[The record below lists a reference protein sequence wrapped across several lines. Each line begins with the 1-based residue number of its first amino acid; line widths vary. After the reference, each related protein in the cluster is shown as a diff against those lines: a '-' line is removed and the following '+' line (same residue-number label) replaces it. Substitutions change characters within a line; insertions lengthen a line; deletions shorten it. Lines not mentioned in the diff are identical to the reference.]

1 MSTQEDAIYSQP
13 PEPALLQAIGMV
25 TIRHSEHEDVLRML
39 LRTFLHQDAQ
49 EARKHFAYMG
59 PRILRDK
66 VAEIGQA
73 IFGPGEVLDQLVAL
87 LTRSEQLSKQRNEW
101 VHALYG
107 VDWLD
112 RPLRRE
118 KSGKWV
124 EQPTPEQLNELATQ
138 IDTLTHEIRRAR
150 SQGFMAQPL
159 ADTGHSF
166 P

>member
-1 MSTQEDAIYSQP
+1 MSTPEDAIYSQP
-13 PEPALLQAIGMV
+13 PEPAVLQAIGIV

-49 EARKHFAYMG
+49 EARKHFAYLG
-59 PRILRDK
+59 PCILREK
-66 VAEIGQA
+66 AAEMGRA

-112 RPLRRE
+112 RPLRRD

-124 EQPTPEQLNELATQ
+124 EQPTQEQLNELATQ
-138 IDTLTHEIRRAR
+138 IDALTQDIRYAR
-150 SQGFMAQPL
+150 SRGFLAQPL

>member
-1 MSTQEDAIYSQP
+1 MSTSKETIFSQP
-13 PEPALLQAIGMV
+13 PEPPALQAIGIV

-59 PRILRDK
+59 PRVLREK
-66 VAEIGQA
+66 AAEIGRA
-73 IFGPGEVLDQLVAL
+73 IFGPGETLDQLGAL
-87 LTRSEQLSKQRNEW
+87 LDRSEQLSKRRNEW

-124 EQPTPEQLNELATQ
+124 EQPTPA
-138 IDTLTHEIRRAR
+138 
-150 SQGFMAQPL
+150 GFRVIGP
-159 ADTGHSF
+159 T
-166 P
+166 

>member
-1 MSTQEDAIYSQP
+1 MSTPEEAIYSQL
-13 PEPALLQAIGMV
+13 PEPAVLQAIGIV

-59 PRILRDK
+59 PRVLREK
-66 VAEIGQA
+66 AAELGRA

-87 LTRSEQLSKQRNEW
+87 VARSEQLSKQRNEW

-124 EQPTPEQLNELATQ
+124 EQPTQEQLNELASQ
-138 IDTLTHEIRRAR
+138 IDALTLEIRRAR
-150 SQGFMAQPL
+150 SHGFLAQPL
-159 ADTGHSF
+159 VDKGHSF

>member
-1 MSTQEDAIYSQP
+1 MSTPEDAIYSQP
-13 PEPALLQAIGMV
+13 PVPAVLQAIGIV

-39 LRTFLHQDAQ
+39 LRTFLHQEAQ

-59 PRILRDK
+59 PRILREK
-66 VAEIGQA
+66 AAEIGRA
-73 IFGPGEVLDQLVAL
+73 IFGPGEVLDQLEAL
-87 LTRSEQLSKQRNEW
+87 LARSEQLSRQRNEW

-118 KSGKWV
+118 KSGRWV
-124 EQPTPEQLNELATQ
+124 EQPTQEQLNELATQ
-138 IDTLTHEIRRAR
+138 IDALTHEIRHAR
-150 SQGFMAQPL
+150 SRGFMAQPL
-159 ADTGHSF
+159 ADKGHSF

>member
-1 MSTQEDAIYSQP
+1 MSTPDDVIYPQP
-13 PEPALLQAIGMV
+13 PEQAVLQAIGIV
-25 TIRHSEHEDVLRML
+25 AIRHSEHEDALRML

-49 EARKHFAYMG
+49 EARQRFAYMG
-59 PRILRDK
+59 PRILREK
-66 VAEIGQA
+66 VAEIGRA
-73 IFGPGEVLDQLVAL
+73 IFGPGEVLDQLAVL
-87 LTRSEQLSKQRNEW
+87 LARSEQLSKQRNEW

-124 EQPTPEQLNELATQ
+124 EQPTQEQLNELATQ
-138 IDTLTHEIRRAR
+138 IDALTQEIRHAR
-150 SQGFMAQPL
+150 SHGFMAQPL
-159 ADTGHSF
+159 ADKGHSF